1 MIRRSSRTPGLAQRS
16 SAASPARI
24 VSEVR
29 RSLLLGAVLLALASA
44 CAAPTSDAPSNDSAT
59 PPTVV
64 FLVRHAEKVEDGSS
78 DPALTEQGV
87 ARSAALAQLLADAK
101 LDGIYSTDYVR
112 TRETARPV
120 AEATGLAVESYD
132 PGDLEAFAATLRAK
146 PGRYLVSGH
155 SNTTPSLVEL
165 LGGDPGGA
173 IDEATEYDR
182 LYVVVIYPGRP
193 ATTALLR
200 YGGS

>member
-1 MIRRSSRTPGLAQRS
+1 MRSSRTRTPGLAQRGP
-16 SAASPARI
+16 AASPARI

-59 PPTVV
+59 PTVV

-87 ARSAALAQLLADAK
+87 ARSAALARLLADAG

-112 TRETARPV
+112 TRETAGPV

-182 LYVVVIYPGRP
+182 LYVVVIHPGRP